1 MSNAF
6 TNFLGGVV
14 TGTFGDQPLVR
25 DAQHANRLYVRE
37 TYARAPKF
45 GFLYFVNFN
54 VNPKAILPTSEW
66 ASSKKY
72 DSVGLLVK
80 RIDLPRFIIQT
91 ETVNQYNRRIPIQT
105 HIKYNDLTIDFH
117 DDNSN
122 ITRDLWKTYYQYYY
136 SDSTNLKVNSALT
149 GFDNNKY
156 SPFSYE
162 YGLNSSQT
170 EPFFTSIDIFVM
182 HQQKF
187 TQFTL
192 VNPIIKEW
200 SHDSLDQSAGDKLL
214 QNKMMVGYETVI
226 YHQGDILADTN
237 SGKFTAVF
245 YDKTPSPLSVS
256 GNGSNTI
263 LGSGGVIAGAGAVLG
278 QLGKQNFLGAAIQA
292 VTLGKNVKQLSKA
305 GLKTEGYSILTGV
318 LGDIQVTGNQP
329 GGIGSAIQAGRGNGI
344 NFFSQ
349 QNSSINGTTTTNPSN
364 ITTK

>member
-14 TGTFGDQPLVR
+14 NGVFGEQPLVR

-54 VNPKAILPTSEW
+54 INLDAVPTDSEW

-72 DSVGLLVK
+72 DAVGLLVK
-80 RIDLPRFIIQT
+80 RVDLPKFSIQT
-91 ETVNQYNRRIPIQT
+91 ETANQYNRRIPIQT

-122 ITRDLWKTYYQYYY
+122 ITRDLWKTYYQYYF
-136 SDSTNLKVNSALT
+136 SDSVKIKIDDELT
-149 GFDNNKY
+149 CYDDNKY
-156 SPFSYE
+156 KPYAYE
-162 YGLNSSQT
+162 YGLNHTQT
-170 EPFFTSIDIFVM
+170 VNFFRSIDVYIL

-187 TQFTL
+187 TQYTL
-192 VNPIIKEW
+192 MNPTIKEW
-200 SHDSLDQSAGDKLL
+200 SHDVLDQAQGDKVLT
-214 QNKMMVGYETVI
+214 NKLTVAYEAVAYNQGNIVADAKSGRFSAI
-226 YHQGDILADTN
+226 Y
-237 SGKFTAVF
+237 

-263 LGSGGVIAGAGAVLG
+263 FGSGGIIAGASSVLG
-278 QLGKQNFLGAAIQA
+278 QLGKSNYLGAAIQA
-292 VTLGKNVKQLSKA
+292 VTLGKNIKQLNKA
-305 GLKTEGYSILTGV
+305 GLKSEGYSILTGA
-318 LGDIQVTGNQP
+318 LGNLQVTGNQP
-329 GGIGSAIQAGRGNGI
+329 GGIGSEIQAGRGNGI

-349 QNSSINGTTTTNPSN
+349 QNSSINGTTATKPSN
-364 ITTK
+364 LTTK